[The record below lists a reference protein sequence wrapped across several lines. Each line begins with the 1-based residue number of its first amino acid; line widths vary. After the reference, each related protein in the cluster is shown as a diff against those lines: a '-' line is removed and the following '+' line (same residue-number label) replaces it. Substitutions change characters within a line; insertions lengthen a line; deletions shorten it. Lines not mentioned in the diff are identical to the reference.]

1 MVKNYAEGVQPSCER
16 RNDATVQIRIS
27 LKMARTCNK
36 VEQVYAGVLKIDFN
50 SNPHTT
56 KLTVQIENTKQ
67 KSGAYV
73 CVRKK

>member
-1 MVKNYAEGVQPSCER
+1 MDQTNDVKESTT
-16 RNDATVQIRIS
+16 TVQTRIS

-50 SNPHTT
+50 SNSHTT